1 MDNWIKI
8 EDETFYVEEVSMQLT
23 IGAHASIN
31 ISLDISKYPDY
42 SDVFFNKFDKSEKF
56 TLVAKSFET
65 RGTLIKTIDI
75 GKKLLNISLKC
86 DYTNQTP
93 IDERRDI
100 LINQILNNDDKKS

>member
-8 EDETFYVEEVSMQLT
+8 NDETFYVEEISMQLT
-23 IGAHASIN
+23 IGAHASIE
-31 ISLDISKYPDY
+31 ISLDIIKYPQY
-42 SDVFFNKFDKSEKF
+42 SDIFFNKFDKREKF
-56 TLVAKSFET
+56 TLVAKSFEC

-93 IDERRDI
+93 IQERREILIDDI
-100 LINQILNNDDKKS
+100 LNINEKNK